1 MGSEHGA
8 LISIYRWI
16 MKPYITYNNILVT
29 DSTLDYFK
37 EVVFS
42 IPYNGVPGLRRPFY
56 RNIAVF
62 LQHVICVAT
71 CSRKNRKKAKIKANK
86 KWSYSV
92 PVPFEL
98 GRAKL
103 PGVFKKSGPTNERA
117 MEALAS
123 AGIIKL
129 TGYSNAQRSCRE
141 YAISQRFLRKLFG
154 NDREA
159 YLSRQD
165 RYHYLTDIFAKRKS
179 YSFDE
184 LIGIAIDRG
193 QRAKHEQSKRD
204 IPNAAFRELVVGVW
218 NNLEPLEINLDALL
232 DYYNENSTTKNKVFI
247 FNFLSR
253 LAETGVELVKE
264 SPLTVAYRQS
274 YKTAHIGGRSFETG
288 TGFQSL
294 PSDMKWACLARG
306 VNYDIKGCQ
315 FEILRHELLSIG
327 MSAKSL
333 EVLETSYICRVL
345 RIAEELVKQFRFYS
359 VFNAGVVT
367 LSLRSSTR
375 RLLNRELGEAEAER
389 VLKRWKRL
397 LKPLRRDLAL
407 LLDRYEGTA
416 KTNRYGKCV
425 TNAVGQPF
433 NITWKDMASHK
444 RWKSDVMRRKLL
456 SHMLQGLESR
466 AVYDYVISHK
476 GVCALEHDGFVSYE
490 EVTDWAHP
498 YLLIEKKH

>member
-1 MGSEHGA
+1 
-8 LISIYRWI
+8 
-16 MKPYITYNNILVT
+16 MKPYITCNNILVT

-42 IPYNGVPGLRRPFY
+42 IPYNGLPGLRRPFY

-71 CSRKNRKKAKIKANK
+71 CGRKNRKKAKIKVNK

-117 MEALAS
+117 MEVLAS
-123 AGIIKL
+123 TGIIKL
-129 TGYSNAQRSCRE
+129 TGYSNAQSSCRE
-141 YAISQRFLRKLFG
+141 YAVSQLFLRKLFG

-165 RYHYLTDIFAKRKS
+165 RYHYLTDIFTKRKS

-232 DYYNENSTTKNKVFI
+232 DYYNENPTTKNKIFI

-253 LAETGVELVKE
+253 LAETGVELVKD

-274 YKTAHIGGRSFETG
+274 YKTAYIGGRSFEVG

-294 PSDMKWACLARG
+294 PSDMKWTCLARG

-315 FEILRHELLSIG
+315 LEILRHELWSVG
-327 MSAKSL
+327 VSAKSL

-345 RIAEELVKQFRFYS
+345 RVAEELVKQFRFSS

-375 RLLNRELGEAEAER
+375 RLLNRELGEAEAEQ
-389 VLKRWKRL
+389 VLKRWKCL
-397 LKPLRRDLAL
+397 LKPLRNDLAL
-407 LLDRYEGTA
+407 LLDHYEGTA

-433 NITWKDMASHK
+433 NIIYKDMATRK

-456 SHMLQGLESR
+456 SHMLQGLESQ
-466 AVYDYVISHK
+466 AVYGYVISHK

-490 EVTDWAHP
+490 EVTDWSHP

>member
-1 MGSEHGA
+1 
-8 LISIYRWI
+8 

-37 EVVFS
+37 EVIFI
-42 IPYNGVPGLRRPFY
+42 IPYNGVPSLRRPFY
-56 RNIAVF
+56 RNNAVF

-71 CSRKNRKKAKIKANK
+71 CSRKNRKKENIKANK

-129 TGYSNAQRSCRE
+129 TGYSNARRSCRE

-154 NDREA
+154 NNHEA

-165 RYHYLTDIFAKRKS
+165 RYHYLTDIFTKRKS

-193 QRAKHEQSKRD
+193 QRAKHKQSKRD
-204 IPNAAFRELVVGVW
+204 IPNVAFRERVVGVW
-218 NNLEPLEINLDALL
+218 NSLEPLEINLDALL
-232 DYYNENSTTKNKVFI
+232 DYYNENPIKKNKIFI

-253 LAETGVELVKE
+253 LAETGVNLVKE
-264 SPLTVAYRQS
+264 SPLTVSYRQS
-274 YKTAHIGGRSFETG
+274 YKTAYIGGRSFEIG

-294 PSDMKWACLARG
+294 PSGMKWACLARG
-306 VNYDIKGCQ
+306 HNYDIKGCQ
-315 FEILRHELLSIG
+315 LEILRHELLSIG
-327 MSAKSL
+327 ISAKSL
-333 EVLETSYICRVL
+333 EVLETQYICRVL
-345 RIAEELVKQFRFYS
+345 RVAEELVKQFRFSS
-359 VFNAGVVT
+359 VFNAGFVT
-367 LSLRSSTR
+367 LSFKSSTR
-375 RLLNRELGEAEAER
+375 RLLNYELGSAEAER

-397 LKPLRRDLAL
+397 LEPLRDDLEL
-407 LLDRYEGTA
+407 LLDHYEDTA
-416 KTNRYGKCV
+416 KTNRYGKCI

-433 NITWKDMASHK
+433 NITYKDVAARK

-456 SHMLQGLESR
+456 AHMLQGIESK
-466 AVYDYVISHK
+466 AVYDYVAAHK

-490 EVTDWAHP
+490 EVTDWSHP

>member
-1 MGSEHGA
+1 
-8 LISIYRWI
+8 

-29 DSTLDYFK
+29 DSTLNYFK

-42 IPYNGVPGLRRPFY
+42 IPYNGVPSLRRPFY
-56 RNIAVF
+56 RNIAAF

-165 RYHYLTDIFAKRKS
+165 RFHYLTDIFTKRKS

-193 QRAKHEQSKRD
+193 QNAKHQQSKRD
-204 IPNAAFRELVVGVW
+204 IPNAAFRELIVSVW
-218 NNLEPLEINLDALL
+218 NNLEPLEINLDELL
-232 DYYNENSTTKNKVFI
+232 DYYNENPTKKNKIFI

-253 LAETGVELVKE
+253 LAETGVDLVKE
-264 SPLTVAYRQS
+264 SPLTVSYRQS
-274 YKTAHIGGRSFETG
+274 YKTAYIGGRSFEVG
-288 TGFQSL
+288 TGFQTL
-294 PSDMKWACLARG
+294 PSKMKWACLARG
-306 VNYDIKGCQ
+306 HNYDIKGCQ
-315 FEILRHELLSIG
+315 LEILRHELLSIG
-327 MSAKSL
+327 ISAKSL
-333 EVLETSYICRVL
+333 EVLKTQYICRVL
-345 RIAEELVKQFRFYS
+345 RIAENLVKQFRFSS

-397 LKPLRRDLAL
+397 LKPLRNDLAL
-407 LLDRYEGTA
+407 LLDHYEGTA
-416 KTNRYGKCV
+416 KTNHYGKCV

-490 EVTDWAHP
+490 EVTDWSHP
-498 YLLIEKKH
+498 YLLIEKKY

>member
-1 MGSEHGA
+1 
-8 LISIYRWI
+8 
-16 MKPYITYNNILVT
+16 MKPYITHNNILVT

-42 IPYNGVPGLRRPFY
+42 IPYHGVPSLRRPFY
-56 RNIAVF
+56 RHIAVF

-129 TGYSNAQRSCRE
+129 TGYSNAQSSCRE
-141 YAISQRFLRKLFG
+141 YAVSQRFLRKLFG
-154 NDREA
+154 NDRHA

-165 RYHYLTDIFAKRKS
+165 RYHYLTDIFTKRKS

-193 QRAKHEQSKRD
+193 QHAKHEQSKRD
-204 IPNAAFRELVVGVW
+204 IPNATFRELVVGVW

-232 DYYNENSTTKNKVFI
+232 DYYNENPTKKNKIFI

-253 LAETGVELVKE
+253 LAETGVEMVKE
-264 SPLTVAYRQS
+264 SPLMVAYRQS
-274 YKTAHIGGRSFETG
+274 YKTAYIGGRSFEVG

-294 PSDMKWACLARG
+294 PSAMKWACLARG
-306 VNYDIKGCQ
+306 HNYDIKGCQ
-315 FEILRHELLSIG
+315 LEILRNELWSVG
-327 MSAKSL
+327 VSAKSL

-345 RIAEELVKQFRFYS
+345 RVAEELVKQFRFSS

-407 LLDRYEGTA
+407 LLDHYEGTA

-433 NITWKDMASHK
+433 NITYKNVATRKH
-444 RWKSDVMRRKLL
+444 RKSDVMRRKLL
-456 SHMLQGLESR
+456 SHMLQGLESQ
-466 AVYDYVISHK
+466 AVYGYVISHK

>member
-1 MGSEHGA
+1 M
-8 LISIYRWI
+8 ISIYRWI
-16 MKPYITYNNILVT
+16 MKPYITHNNILVT

-37 EVVFS
+37 EVIFS
-42 IPYNGVPGLRRPFY
+42 IPYNGVQSLRRPFY

-71 CSRKNRKKAKIKANK
+71 CSRKNKKKAKIQANK

-98 GRAKL
+98 GREEL
-103 PGVFKKSGPTNERA
+103 PGVFKKSGPTRERA
-117 MEALAS
+117 MEALEK

-129 TGYSNAQRSCRE
+129 TGYSNAQSSCRE
-141 YAISQRFLRKLFG
+141 YAVSQRFLRKLFG

-159 YLSRQD
+159 YLSRKD
-165 RYHYLTDIFAKRKS
+165 RYHYLSDIFTKRKS
-179 YSFDE
+179 YSFDD
-184 LIGIAIDRG
+184 LIGVAINRG
-193 QRAKHEQSKRD
+193 SNAKHKQSKRD

-232 DYYNENSTTKNKVFI
+232 DYYNENPTTKNKIFI

-253 LAETGVELVKE
+253 LAETGVDLVKE
-264 SPLTVAYRQS
+264 SPLTVSYRQS
-274 YKTAHIGGRSFETG
+274 YKTAYIGGRSFEVG

-294 PSDMKWACLARG
+294 PSGMKWACLARG
-306 VNYDIKGCQ
+306 HNYDIKGCQ
-315 FEILRHELLSIG
+315 LEILRHELLSIG
-327 MSAKSL
+327 ISAKSL

-345 RIAEELVKQFRFYS
+345 RVAEELVKQFRFSS
-359 VFNAGVVT
+359 VFNAGFVT
-367 LSLRSSTR
+367 LSLKSSTR
-375 RLLNRELGEAEAER
+375 CLLNRELGKAEAER
-389 VLKRWKRL
+389 VLKQWKRL
-397 LKPLRRDLAL
+397 LKPLRCDLAL
-407 LLDRYEGTA
+407 LLDSYEAKA

-433 NITWKDMASHK
+433 NITYKNMASRK

-456 SHMLQGLESR
+456 SHILQGLESQ
-466 AVYDYVISHK
+466 AVYDYVASHK

-490 EVTDWAHP
+490 EVTNWEHL
-498 YLLIEKKH
+498 YLLIDKKH

>member
-1 MGSEHGA
+1 
-8 LISIYRWI
+8 
-16 MKPYITYNNILVT
+16 MKPYITHNNILVT

-37 EVVFS
+37 AVVFS
-42 IPYNGVPGLRRPFY
+42 IPYNGAPSLKRPFY

-62 LQHVICVAT
+62 LQHIICVAT
-71 CSRKNRKKAKIKANK
+71 CSRKNRKKAKIKADK

-98 GRAKL
+98 GREKL
-103 PGVFKKSGPTNERA
+103 PGVFKKSGRTYERA

-129 TGYSNAQRSCRE
+129 TGYSNAKSSCRE

-154 NDREA
+154 NDREE
-159 YLSRQD
+159 YLSRKD
-165 RYHYLTDIFAKRKS
+165 RYRYLTDIFTKRKS

-193 QRAKHEQSKRD
+193 QYAKHKQSKRD
-204 IPNAAFRELVVGVW
+204 IPNAAFRELVVDVW

-232 DYYNENSTTKNKVFI
+232 DYYNENRTKKNKIFI

-253 LAETGVELVKE
+253 LAETGVELVSE
-264 SPLTVAYRQS
+264 SPLIVSYRQS
-274 YKTAHIGGRSFETG
+274 YKTAYIGGRSFELG

-294 PSDMKWACLARG
+294 PSGMKWACLARG
-306 VNYDIKGCQ
+306 ANYDIKGCQ
-315 FEILRHELLSIG
+315 LEILRHELLSIG
-327 MSAKSL
+327 ISAKSL
-333 EVLETSYICRVL
+333 EVVETQYICRVL
-345 RIAEELVKQFRFYS
+345 RVAEELVKQFRFSS
-359 VFNAGVVT
+359 VFNAGFVT
-367 LSLRSSTR
+367 LSLKSSTR
-375 RLLNRELGEAEAER
+375 RLLNRELGKTESER
-389 VLKRWKRL
+389 VLKRWKL
-397 LKPLRRDLAL
+397 LLEPLRDDLGL
-407 LLDRYEGTA
+407 LLDHYEDTA

-433 NITWKDMASHK
+433 NITYKDVASRK

-466 AVYDYVISHK
+466 AVYDYVASHK

-490 EVTDWAHP
+490 EVTDWSHQ

>member
-1 MGSEHGA
+1 
-8 LISIYRWI
+8 

-29 DSTLDYFK
+29 GSTLDYFK

-42 IPYNGVPGLRRPFY
+42 IPYKGVKSLRRPY
-56 RNIAVF
+56 YHNIAVF

-71 CSRKNRKKAKIKANK
+71 CSRKNRKKAKIKVNK

-154 NDREA
+154 NNREA

-165 RYHYLTDIFAKRKS
+165 RYHYLTDIFTKRKS
-179 YSFDE
+179 YSLDE

-193 QRAKHEQSKRD
+193 QRAKHKQSKRD
-204 IPNAAFRELVVGVW
+204 IPNVAFRERVVGVW
-218 NNLEPLEINLDALL
+218 NSLEPLEINLDALL
-232 DYYNENSTTKNKVFI
+232 DYYNENPTKKNKIFI

-253 LAETGVELVKE
+253 LAETGVNLVKE
-264 SPLTVAYRQS
+264 SPLTVSYRQS
-274 YKTAHIGGRSFETG
+274 YKTAYIGGRSFEIG

-294 PSDMKWACLARG
+294 PSGMKWACLARG
-306 VNYDIKGCQ
+306 HNYDIKGCQ
-315 FEILRHELLSIG
+315 LEILRHELLSIG
-327 MSAKSL
+327 ISAKSL
-333 EVLETSYICRVL
+333 EVLETQYICRVL
-345 RIAEELVKQFRFYS
+345 RVAEELVKQFRFSS
-359 VFNAGVVT
+359 VFNAGFVT
-367 LSLRSSTR
+367 LSFKSSTR
-375 RLLNRELGEAEAER
+375 RLLNYELGSAEAER

-397 LKPLRRDLAL
+397 LEPLRDDLEL
-407 LLDRYEGTA
+407 LLDHYEDTA

-433 NITWKDMASHK
+433 NITYKNVTLRKS
-444 RWKSDVMRRKLL
+444 WKSDVMRRKLL

-466 AVYDYVISHK
+466 AVYDYVASHK

-490 EVTDWAHP
+490 EVTDWSHP

>member
-1 MGSEHGA
+1 
-8 LISIYRWI
+8 

-37 EVVFS
+37 EVIFS
-42 IPYNGVPGLRRPFY
+42 IPYNGVQSLRRPFY

-71 CSRKNRKKAKIKANK
+71 CSRKNRKKANIKANK

-103 PGVFKKSGPTNERA
+103 PGVFKKSGPTHERA

-129 TGYSNAQRSCRE
+129 TGYSNARRSCRE

-154 NDREA
+154 SNREA

-165 RYHYLTDIFAKRKS
+165 RYHYLTDIFTKRKS

-193 QRAKHEQSKRD
+193 QRAKHKQSKRD
-204 IPNAAFRELVVGVW
+204 IPNVAFRERVVGVW
-218 NNLEPLEINLDALL
+218 NSLEPLEINLDALL
-232 DYYNENSTTKNKVFI
+232 DYYNENPTKKNKIFI

-253 LAETGVELVKE
+253 LAETGVDLVKE
-264 SPLTVAYRQS
+264 SPLTVSYRQS
-274 YKTAHIGGRSFETG
+274 YKTAYIGGRSFEIG

-294 PSDMKWACLARG
+294 PSGMKWACLARG

-315 FEILRHELLSIG
+315 LEILRHELLSIG
-327 MSAKSL
+327 ISAASL
-333 EVLETSYICRVL
+333 EVLETQYICRVL
-345 RIAEELVKQFRFYS
+345 RIAEELVKQFRFSS
-359 VFNAGVVT
+359 VFNAGFVT
-367 LSLRSSTR
+367 LSLKSSTR
-375 RLLNRELGEAEAER
+375 RLLNRELGEQKAKRA
-389 VLKRWKRL
+389 LKRWKRL
-397 LKPLRRDLAL
+397 LKPLRDDLEL
-407 LLDRYEGTA
+407 LLDHYEGTA
-416 KTNRYGKCV
+416 KANRYGKCV
-425 TNAVGQPF
+425 TNAVGQTF
-433 NITWKDMASHK
+433 NITYKDLKKGK

-466 AVYDYVISHK
+466 AVYDYVASHE

-490 EVTDWAHP
+490 EVTDWSHP

>member
-1 MGSEHGA
+1 
-8 LISIYRWI
+8 

-37 EVVFS
+37 EVIFS
-42 IPYNGVPGLRRPFY
+42 IPYNGVPSLRRPFY

-71 CSRKNRKKAKIKANK
+71 CSRKNRKKANIEANK

-103 PGVFKKSGPTNERA
+103 PGVFKKSGPTHERA

-129 TGYSNAQRSCRE
+129 TGYSNARRSCRE

-154 NDREA
+154 NNREA

-165 RYHYLTDIFAKRKS
+165 RYHYLTDIFTKRKS

-193 QRAKHEQSKRD
+193 QRAKHKQSKRD
-204 IPNAAFRELVVGVW
+204 IPNVAFRERVVGVW
-218 NNLEPLEINLDALL
+218 NSLEPLEINLDALL
-232 DYYNENSTTKNKVFI
+232 DYYNENPTKKNKIFI

-253 LAETGVELVKE
+253 LAETGVDLVKE
-264 SPLTVAYRQS
+264 SPLTVSYRQS
-274 YKTAHIGGRSFETG
+274 YKTAYIGGRSFEIG

-294 PSDMKWACLARG
+294 PSGMKWACMARG

-315 FEILRHELLSIG
+315 LEILRHELLSIG
-327 MSAKSL
+327 ISAASL
-333 EVLETSYICRVL
+333 EVLETQYICRVL
-345 RIAEELVKQFRFYS
+345 RITEELVKQFRFS
-359 VFNAGVVT
+359 SIFNAGFVT
-367 LSLRSSTR
+367 LSLKSSTR
-375 RLLNRELGEAEAER
+375 RLLNRELGKVKAKR

-397 LKPLRRDLAL
+397 LKPLRDDLEL
-407 LLDRYEGTA
+407 LLDHYEGTA
-416 KTNRYGKCV
+416 LTNRYGKCV
-425 TNAVGQPF
+425 TNAVGQTF
-433 NITWKDMASHK
+433 NITYKDVTARK

-456 SHMLQGLESR
+456 SHMLQGMESQ
-466 AVYDYVISHK
+466 AVYDYVATYK

-490 EVTDWAHP
+490 EVTDWSHP

>member
-1 MGSEHGA
+1 
-8 LISIYRWI
+8 

-29 DSTLDYFK
+29 GSTLDYFK

-42 IPYNGVPGLRRPFY
+42 IPYKGVKSLRRPY
-56 RNIAVF
+56 YHNIAVF

-71 CSRKNRKKAKIKANK
+71 CSRKNRKKAKIKVNK

-117 MEALAS
+117 MEALAN

-154 NDREA
+154 NNREA

-165 RYHYLTDIFAKRKS
+165 RYHYLTDIFTKRKS
-179 YSFDE
+179 YSLDE

-193 QRAKHEQSKRD
+193 QRAKHKQSKRD
-204 IPNAAFRELVVGVW
+204 IPNVAFRERVVGVW
-218 NNLEPLEINLDALL
+218 NSLEPLEINLDALL
-232 DYYNENSTTKNKVFI
+232 DYYNENPTKKNKIFI

-253 LAETGVELVKE
+253 LAETGVNLVKE
-264 SPLTVAYRQS
+264 SPLTVSYRQS
-274 YKTAHIGGRSFETG
+274 YKTAYIGGRSFEIG

-294 PSDMKWACLARG
+294 PSGMKWACLARG
-306 VNYDIKGCQ
+306 HNYDIKGCQ
-315 FEILRHELLSIG
+315 LEILRHELLSIG
-327 MSAKSL
+327 ISAKSL
-333 EVLETSYICRVL
+333 EVLETQYICRVL
-345 RIAEELVKQFRFYS
+345 RVAEELVKQFRFSS
-359 VFNAGVVT
+359 VFNAGFVT
-367 LSLRSSTR
+367 LSFKSSTR
-375 RLLNRELGEAEAER
+375 RLLNYELGSAEAER
-389 VLKRWKRL
+389 VLKRWKHL
-397 LKPLRRDLAL
+397 LEPLRGDLEL
-407 LLDRYEGTA
+407 LLDHYEDTA

-433 NITWKDMASHK
+433 NITYKNVTLRKS
-444 RWKSDVMRRKLL
+444 WKSDVMRRKLL

-466 AVYDYVISHK
+466 AVYDYVASHK

-490 EVTDWAHP
+490 EVTNWSHP

>member
-1 MGSEHGA
+1 
-8 LISIYRWI
+8 
-16 MKPYITYNNILVT
+16 MKPYITHNNILVT

-37 EVVFS
+37 AVVFS
-42 IPYNGVPGLRRPFY
+42 IPYNGVPILKRPFY

-71 CSRKNRKKAKIKANK
+71 CSRKNKKKAKIQAGK

-98 GRAKL
+98 GREKL
-103 PGVFKKSGPTNERA
+103 PGVFKKSGPTHERA
-117 MEALAS
+117 METLEK

-129 TGYSNAQRSCRE
+129 TGYSNAQSSCRE
-141 YAISQRFLRKLFG
+141 YAVSQCFLRKLFG

-159 YLSRQD
+159 YLSRKD
-165 RYHYLTDIFAKRKS
+165 RYYYLTDIFTKRKS

-184 LIGIAIDRG
+184 LIGIAINRG
-193 QRAKHEQSKRD
+193 QKAKHEQSKRD
-204 IPNAAFRELVVGVW
+204 IPNAVFRERVTGVW

-232 DYYNENSTTKNKVFI
+232 AYHRKHPTKKNKIFI

-253 LAETGVELVKE
+253 LAETGVDLVKE
-264 SPLTVAYRQS
+264 SPLTVSYRQS
-274 YKTAHIGGRSFETG
+274 YKTAYIGGRSFEIG

-294 PSDMKWACLARG
+294 PSGMKWACLARG
-306 VNYDIKGCQ
+306 HNYDIKGCQ

-327 MSAKSL
+327 ISAKSL

-345 RIAEELVKQFRFYS
+345 RVAEELVKQFRFSS
-359 VFNAGVVT
+359 VFNAGFVT
-367 LSLRSSTR
+367 LSLKSSTR
-375 RLLNRELGEAEAER
+375 RLLNRELGQVEAER
-389 VLKRWKRL
+389 VLKQWKRL

-407 LLDRYEGTA
+407 LLDHYEGTA

-425 TNAVGQPF
+425 INAVGQPF
-433 NITWKDMASHK
+433 NITYKDVAARK

-456 SHMLQGLESR
+456 SHMLQGLESQ
-466 AVYDYVISHK
+466 AVYDYVASHK
-476 GVCALEHDGFVSYE
+476 GVCALEHDGFVSYK
-490 EVTDWAHP
+490 EVTDWFHS

>member
-1 MGSEHGA
+1 
-8 LISIYRWI
+8 
-16 MKPYITYNNILVT
+16 MKPYITHNNILVT
-29 DSTLDYFK
+29 DSALDYFK
-37 EVVFS
+37 QVVFS
-42 IPYNGVPGLRRPFY
+42 IPYNGVPSLKRPFY

-71 CSRKNRKKAKIKANK
+71 CSRKNRKKAKIKADK

-129 TGYSNAQRSCRE
+129 TGYSNARRSCRE
-141 YAISQRFLRKLFG
+141 YAVSQRFLRKLFG
-154 NDREA
+154 NNREA
-159 YLSRQD
+159 YLNRQD
-165 RYHYLTDIFAKRKS
+165 RYHYLTDIFTKRKS

-193 QRAKHEQSKRD
+193 QRAKHNQSKRD
-204 IPNAAFRELVVGVW
+204 IPNVAFRERVVGVW
-218 NNLEPLEINLDALL
+218 NSLEPLEINLDALL
-232 DYYNENSTTKNKVFI
+232 DYYNENPTKKNKIFI

-253 LAETGVELVKE
+253 LAETGVDLVKE
-264 SPLTVAYRQS
+264 SPLTVSYRQS
-274 YKTAHIGGRSFETG
+274 YKTAYIGGRSFEIG

-294 PSDMKWACLARG
+294 SSGMKWACLARG
-306 VNYDIKGCQ
+306 HNYDIKGCQ
-315 FEILRHELLSIG
+315 LEILRHELLGIG
-327 MSAKSL
+327 ISAASL
-333 EVLETSYICRVL
+333 EVLETQYICRVL
-345 RIAEELVKQFRFYS
+345 RITEELVKQFRFS
-359 VFNAGVVT
+359 SIFNAGMVT
-367 LSLRSSTR
+367 LSLKSSTR
-375 RLLNRELGEAEAER
+375 RLLNRELGRVEAEW

-397 LKPLRRDLAL
+397 LKPLRQDLAL
-407 LLDRYEGTA
+407 LLDHYESTA

-433 NITWKDMASHK
+433 NITWKDLKKRK

-466 AVYDYVISHK
+466 AVYDYVANHQ

-490 EVTDWAHP
+490 EVTEWSHP
-498 YLLIEKKH
+498 YLLIEKKHQGRPVSKTLALR

>member
-1 MGSEHGA
+1 
-8 LISIYRWI
+8 

-42 IPYNGVPGLRRPFY
+42 VPYNGVPSLRRPFY

-71 CSRKNRKKAKIKANK
+71 CSRKNRKKAKIKTNK

-117 MEALAS
+117 MEVLAS

-129 TGYSNAQRSCRE
+129 TGYSNAQSSCRE
-141 YAISQRFLRKLFG
+141 YAVSKRFLRKLFG

-165 RYHYLTDIFAKRKS
+165 RYHYLTDIFTKRKS
-179 YSFDE
+179 YSFDD
-184 LIGIAIDRG
+184 LIGLAIDRG
-193 QRAKHEQSKRD
+193 QHAKHEQSKRD

-232 DYYNENSTTKNKVFI
+232 DYYNENPTTKNKVFI

-253 LAETGVELVKE
+253 LAETGVEMVKE
-264 SPLTVAYRQS
+264 SPLMVAYRQS
-274 YKTAHIGGRSFETG
+274 YKTAYIGGRSFEVG

-294 PSDMKWACLARG
+294 PSAMKWACLARG

-315 FEILRHELLSIG
+315 LEILRNELWSVG

-345 RIAEELVKQFRFYS
+345 RVAEELVKQFRFSS

-367 LSLRSSTR
+367 LSLKSSTR

-407 LLDRYEGTA
+407 LLDHYEDTA
-416 KTNRYGKCV
+416 LTNRYGKCV

-433 NITWKDMASHK
+433 NITWKDMASRK

-490 EVTDWAHP
+490 EVTDWSHP

>member
-1 MGSEHGA
+1 
-8 LISIYRWI
+8 

-37 EVVFS
+37 EVIFS
-42 IPYNGVPGLRRPFY
+42 IPYNGVPSLRRPFY

-71 CSRKNRKKAKIKANK
+71 CSRKNRKKANIKANK

-129 TGYSNAQRSCRE
+129 TGYSNARRSCRE

-154 NDREA
+154 NNREA

-165 RYHYLTDIFAKRKS
+165 RYHYLTDIFTKRKS

-193 QRAKHEQSKRD
+193 QRAKHKQSKRD
-204 IPNAAFRELVVGVW
+204 IPNVAFRERVVGVW
-218 NNLEPLEINLDALL
+218 NSLEPLEINLDALL
-232 DYYNENSTTKNKVFI
+232 DYYNENPTKKNKIFI

-253 LAETGVELVKE
+253 LVETGVDLVKE
-264 SPLTVAYRQS
+264 SPLTVSYRQS
-274 YKTAHIGGRSFETG
+274 YKTAYIGGRSFEIG

-294 PSDMKWACLARG
+294 PSGIKWACLARG
-306 VNYDIKGCQ
+306 HNYDIKGCQ
-315 FEILRHELLSIG
+315 LEILRHELLGIG
-327 MSAKSL
+327 ISAASL
-333 EVLETSYICRVL
+333 EVLETQYICRVL
-345 RIAEELVKQFRFYS
+345 RIAEELVKQFRFSS
-359 VFNAGVVT
+359 VFNAGFVT
-367 LSLRSSTR
+367 LSFKSSTR
-375 RLLNRELGEAEAER
+375 RLLNYELGSAEAER

-397 LKPLRRDLAL
+397 LEPLRDDLEL
-407 LLDRYEGTA
+407 LLDHYEDTA

-425 TNAVGQPF
+425 TNAVGQSF
-433 NITWKDMASHK
+433 NITYKDVTARKS
-444 RWKSDVMRRKLL
+444 WKSDVMRRKLL
-456 SHMLQGLESR
+456 SHMLQGLESK
-466 AVYDYVISHK
+466 AVYDYVASHK

-490 EVTDWAHP
+490 EVTDWSHP

>member
-1 MGSEHGA
+1 
-8 LISIYRWI
+8 
-16 MKPYITYNNILVT
+16 MKPYITHNSILVT
-29 DSTLDYFK
+29 DSTLDYYK
-37 EVVFS
+37 EIVFS
-42 IPYNGVPGLRRPFY
+42 IPYNGEPSLRRPFY

-71 CSRKNRKKAKIKANK
+71 CSRKNRKKAKIQADK

-98 GRAKL
+98 GREKL
-103 PGVFKKSGPTNERA
+103 PGVFKKSGPTYERA
-117 MEALAS
+117 MEALEK

-129 TGYSNAQRSCRE
+129 TGYSNAQSSCRE
-141 YAISQRFLRKLFG
+141 YAVSQRFLRKLFG
-154 NDREA
+154 NDREV

-165 RYHYLTDIFAKRKS
+165 RYHYLTDIFTKRKS
-179 YSFDE
+179 YSFDD
-184 LIGIAIDRG
+184 LIGVAINRG
-193 QRAKHEQSKRD
+193 QNAKHQQSKRD
-204 IPNAAFRELVVGVW
+204 IPNAAFRERVTGVW
-218 NNLEPLEINLDALL
+218 NNLEPIEINLDALL
-232 DYYNENSTTKNKVFI
+232 EYHRQQPTKKNKIFI

-253 LAETGVELVKE
+253 LAETGVDLVKE
-264 SPLTVAYRQS
+264 SPLTVSYRQS
-274 YKTAHIGGRSFETG
+274 YKTASIGGRSFEIG

-294 PSDMKWACLARG
+294 PSKMKWACLARG

-315 FEILRHELLSIG
+315 LEILWHEQLSVGI
-327 MSAKSL
+327 SVKSL
-333 EVLETSYICRVL
+333 KVLETSYICRELKV
-345 RIAEELVKQFRFYS
+345 AEELVKQFRFSS
-359 VFNAGVVT
+359 VFNAGFVT
-367 LSLRSSTR
+367 LSLKSSTR
-375 RLLNRELGEAEAER
+375 RLLNRELGEAEAKR

-407 LLDRYEGTA
+407 LLDHYECTA

-433 NITWKDMASHK
+433 NITYKDVAARK

-456 SHMLQGLESR
+456 SHMLQGLESQ
-466 AVYDYVISHK
+466 AVYDYVASHK

-490 EVTDWAHP
+490 EVTDWPHP

>member
-1 MGSEHGA
+1 
-8 LISIYRWI
+8 
-16 MKPYITYNNILVT
+16 MKPYITHNNILVAG
-29 DSTLDYFK
+29 STLEYFK

-42 IPYNGVPGLRRPFY
+42 IPYNGVPSLRRPFY

-98 GRAKL
+98 GRDKF
-103 PGVFKKSGPTNERA
+103 PGVFKTSGPAYERA

-129 TGYSNAQRSCRE
+129 TGYSNTNHLCRE
-141 YAISQRFLRKLFG
+141 YAVSQRVLRKLFG
-154 NDREA
+154 NDCEA

-165 RYHYLTDIFAKRKS
+165 RYHYLTDIFTKRKS
-179 YSFDE
+179 YSFDD
-184 LIGIAIDRG
+184 LIGVAIDRG
-193 QRAKHEQSKRD
+193 QNAKHYQSKRD
-204 IPNAAFRELVVGVW
+204 IPNAAFRELVVDVW
-218 NNLEPLEINLDALL
+218 DNLEPLEINLDALL
-232 DYYNENSTTKNKVFI
+232 DFYNEYPTKKNKIFI

-253 LAETGVELVKE
+253 LAETGVDLVKE
-264 SPLTVAYRQS
+264 SPLTVSYRQS
-274 YKTAHIGGRSFETG
+274 YKTAYIGGRSFEVG

-315 FEILRHELLSIG
+315 LEILRHELLSIG
-327 MSAKSL
+327 ISAKSL
-333 EVLETSYICRVL
+333 EVLETGYICRVL
-345 RIAEELVKQFRFYS
+345 RVAEELVKQFRFSS
-359 VFNAGVVT
+359 VFNAGFVT
-367 LSLRSSTR
+367 LSLKSSTR
-375 RLLNRELGEAEAER
+375 RLLNRELGEQKAKRA
-389 VLKRWKRL
+389 LKRWKRL
-397 LKPLRRDLAL
+397 LKPLRDDLEL
-407 LLDRYEGTA
+407 LLDSYEAKA

-425 TNAVGQPF
+425 TNAVGQTF
-433 NITWKDMASHK
+433 NITYKDITARK

-466 AVYDYVISHK
+466 AVYDYVTSHK

-490 EVTDWAHP
+490 EITDWSHP
-498 YLLIEKKH
+498 YLLIEQKH